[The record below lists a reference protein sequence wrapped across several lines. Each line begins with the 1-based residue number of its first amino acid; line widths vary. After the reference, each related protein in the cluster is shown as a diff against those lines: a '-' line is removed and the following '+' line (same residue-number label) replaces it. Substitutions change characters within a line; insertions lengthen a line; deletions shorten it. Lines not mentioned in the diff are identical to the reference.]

1 MAGNEAFRDL
11 YGRVASRRASRRRF
25 LAGTAAAAGAAAL
38 AGPRVIVPARAQ
50 EKTKVVFWTA
60 FTPPALD
67 HLKQITMDFNAQS
80 TDVEAELV
88 QLPPGEETDVTQ
100 LITAVR
106 GGTGPDIYHLDR
118 FIVAQY
124 AAAGALQDLGEIS
137 GGEDVLAPYLEFAR
151 NEATYDG
158 KAYALPTDTDTRALY
173 YNKTMLQ
180 SVGVDPAEFDPA
192 NGPVTLD
199 RVAEIAAQLNVKDS
213 AGNYTQVGFVP
224 WFNQGWHYTYG
235 FAFGGDFYDEEACQV
250 TPTDP
255 NIVAAFQWAQDYC
268 VAQGA
273 QELFAF
279 AGPGDEPGFPS
290 QENYFTVG
298 TLAMQVTGDWHIRQ
312 MEQYNPDLD
321 YGITYIPVPTAEAEP
336 STWAG
341 GWSVVIPQ
349 GAKQPEA
356 ALTFMQYLAGEPGQR
371 TYLDLQSALP
381 TIQSLAEDPSLYGER
396 HKFFAEMLATIA
408 KNRPPLPVGAKYW
421 DELSRAWQATYLN
434 EAQPEEALQEAQ
446 ENTQSD
452 LDRFC

>member
-1 MAGNEAFRDL
+1 MAGNETSRDL
-11 YGRVASRRASRRRF
+11 YGRVASRQLSRRRF
-25 LAGTAAAAGAAAL
+25 MAGAAAT
-38 AGPRVIVPARAQ
+38 AGAAAITSPRVIVPARAQ

-60 FTPPALD
+60 WTPPGLD
-67 HLKQITMDFNAQS
+67 TLKKITEDFNAQS
-80 TDVEAELV
+80 PDVEAEVV
-88 QLPPGEETDVTQ
+88 QLPPSDETDVAQ

-106 GGTGPDIYHLDR
+106 GGTGPDVFHLDR
-118 FIVAQY
+118 FIVAQH
-124 AAAGALQDLGEIS
+124 AATGLLQDLSQFS
-137 GGEDVLAPYLEFAR
+137 GDEDPLAPYIQFAR
-151 NEATYDG
+151 DEATYDG
-158 KAYALPTDTDTRALY
+158 KPYALPTDTDTRALY

-180 SVGVDPAEFDPA
+180 SVGVDLAEFDPA

-199 RVAEIAAQLNVKDS
+199 RVAEIATQLNVKDS

-235 FAFGGDFYDEEACQV
+235 FAFGGDFYDEAACKV

-255 NIVAAFQWAQDYC
+255 NIVAAFQWTQDYC

-298 TLAMQVTGDWHIRQ
+298 TMAMMITGNWHIRQ
-312 MEQYNPDLD
+312 MEQYNPELD
-321 YGITYIPVPTAEAEP
+321 YGTTYIPVPTAESEP

-341 GWSVVIPQ
+341 GWSLVIPE
-349 GAKQPEA
+349 GAKEPEA
-356 ALTFMQYLAGEPGQR
+356 ALKFMQYLAGEPGQR
-371 TYLDLQSALP
+371 TFSIDQSALP
-381 TIQSLAEDPSLYGER
+381 TFQSVAEDPSLFGER
-396 HKFFAEMLATIA
+396 YQFFAQMLPTIA
-408 KNRPPLPVGAKYW
+408 KNRPPLPVGSKYW

-434 EAQPEEALQEAQ
+434 EKKPQEALEEAQ
-446 ENTQSD
+446 ENTQAD